1 MQDIHEVL
9 RRKQGQ
15 HAELGRQIE
24 ALQSAAETLRA
35 VAPLLEDSHD
45 SDAKLG
51 NLAEPPAPAMA
62 KSAAAGA
69 VASSP
74 APAASPKPAAA
85 RTTVPRWP

>member
-9 RRKQGQ
+9 RRKQAQ

-45 SDAKLG
+45 NDAKLG
-51 NLAEPPAPAMA
+51 NFGEASAPPMA

-69 VASSP
+69 SASS
-74 APAASPKPAAA
+74 APSPSPKPVAA

>member
-45 SDAKLG
+45 NDAKLG
-51 NLAEPPAPAMA
+51 NLAEAPTMA

>member
-9 RRKQGQ
+9 RRKQAQ

-24 ALQSAAETLRA
+24 ALQGAAETLRA

-45 SDAKLG
+45 GDAKLG
-51 NLAEPPAPAMA
+51 SLSEAPAPAMA

-69 VASSP
+69 TAS
-74 APAASPKPAAA
+74 APAANAKPAAA

>member
-9 RRKQGQ
+9 RRKQAQ

-51 NLAEPPAPAMA
+51 NLGEASTPPMA
-62 KSAAAGA
+62 RSAAAGA
-69 VASSP
+69 SASS
-74 APAASPKPAAA
+74 APPQSPKPAAA